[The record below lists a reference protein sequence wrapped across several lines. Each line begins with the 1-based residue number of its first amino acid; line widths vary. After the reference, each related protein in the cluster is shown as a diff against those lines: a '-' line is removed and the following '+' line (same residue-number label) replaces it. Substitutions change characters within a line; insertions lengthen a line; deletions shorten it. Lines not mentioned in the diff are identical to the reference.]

1 MMAEISNW
9 DNFYVMVGSA
19 SGALIGLQFVVL
31 TLLDQKTLRE
41 SAAEAGAAFMTPS
54 IVHLGVTLILSALLL
69 APWQAMGIPTILLSA
84 IGFGGVVYIVI
95 VALRMR
101 RQKEFP
107 PGPED
112 WLFHVLFPLAAYAIL
127 VWPIFADPTQL
138 YRMLFGV
145 GAAALLL
152 LFTGIRN
159 AWDNIA
165 YTVFIYRTGQE

>member
-1 MMAEISNW
+1 MAEIADW

-19 SGALIGLQFVVL
+19 AGALIGLQFVVL
-31 TLLDQKTLRE
+31 TLLDQKPLRT
-41 SAAEAGAAFMTPS
+41 SAAEAGAAFIAPS
-54 IVHLGVTLILSALLL
+54 IVHFGVTLLLSALLL
-69 APWQAMGIPTILLSA
+69 APWQAMGIPAILLSA
-84 IGFGGVVYIVI
+84 IGFGGIVYIVI

-101 RQKEFP
+101 RQKEYP
-107 PGPED
+107 PGPEE

-127 VWPIFADPTQL
+127 VWPIFADPSQP
-138 YRMLFGV
+138 YGMLFGV

-165 YTVFIYRTGQE
+165 YTVFSYRTEQE

>member
-1 MMAEISNW
+1 MAEIADW

-19 SGALIGLQFVVL
+19 AGALIGLQFVVL
-31 TLLDQKTLRE
+31 TLLDQKPLRK

-54 IVHLGVTLILSALLL
+54 IVHFGVTLLLSALLL
-69 APWQAMGIPTILLSA
+69 APWQAMGIPAILLSA

-101 RQKEFP
+101 RQKEYP

-112 WLFHVLFPLAAYAIL
+112 WLFHIVLPLAAYAIL
-127 VWPIFADPTQL
+127 VWSLFADPSQL
-138 YRMLFGV
+138 PGTLFGI
-145 GAAALLL
+145 GGAALLL
-152 LFTGIRN
+152 LFTGIHN

-165 YTVFIYRTGQE
+165 YTVFFHHPERK